1 MYRAL
6 HGAIPL
12 ADLPKLTV
20 ATPPVP
26 STPLKSSVPL
36 PDDTTVTVYVGMAPA
51 PMTAE
56 IVHLPGHRNQLTF
69 GGITLAAP
77 PDRHSIE
84 LHNHTD
90 EQRSCTVTS
99 SVPWLQPDYATAW
112 LEPHG
117 MLEVRLGSPQLDTV
131 AGSAIQSAAVGTP
144 LALAPN
150 QLEGIALYLHVRGVD
165 LPTRMLKLSM
175 VPGLISLGVVACS
188 SLASLLVAAAFHLSL
203 LGFYGLNFLFLL
215 LVVVIEVRRH
225 RAKYP

>member
-1 MYRAL
+1 
-6 HGAIPL
+6 
-12 ADLPKLTV
+12 
-20 ATPPVP
+20 
-26 STPLKSSVPL
+26 
-36 PDDTTVTVYVGMAPA
+36 
-51 PMTAE
+51 
-56 IVHLPGHRNQLTF
+56 VHLPGHENQRTF

-77 PDRHSIE
+77 PDRHIIE

-117 MLEVRLGSPQLDTV
+117 MLEVRLGSPQLDST
-131 AGSAIQSAAVGTP
+131 AGSGLFPAVLGP
-144 LALAPN
+144 PVPAPY
-150 QLEGIALYLHVRGVD
+150 QVEDIALYLHVRGVD
-165 LPTRMLKLSM
+165 LPARMIKLSM
-175 VPGLISLGVVACS
+175 LPGLISLGVVACS
-188 SLASLLVAAAFHLSL
+188 SLASLLVASAFHLSL